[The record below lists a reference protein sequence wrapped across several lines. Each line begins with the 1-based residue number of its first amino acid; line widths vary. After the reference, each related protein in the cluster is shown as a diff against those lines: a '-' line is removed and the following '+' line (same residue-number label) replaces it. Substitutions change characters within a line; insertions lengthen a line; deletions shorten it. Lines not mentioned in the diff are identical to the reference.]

1 MEYISGEQE
10 QLRDMPH
17 PGFKHSP
24 ETRAR
29 LSAAHVGKRHSP
41 ETRQKISAANIGKHS
56 DKKISPEHRAAV
68 SAANRGKEFSLTHRE
83 RISATLIAYYERV
96 SPPSSPAERHRRE
109 RWREYKRALLERR
122 RANRVQ
128 KEKT

>member
-41 ETRQKISAANIGKHS
+41 ETRQKISAANIGKHPT
-56 DKKISPEHRAAV
+56 KGPPEHCAAV
-68 SAANRGKEFSLTHRE
+68 SAANRGREFSLTHRE
-83 RISATLIAYYERV
+83 RISPR
-96 SPPSSPAERHRRE
+96 SSLTMSASRRPHRQRSVTA
-109 RWREYKRALLERR
+109 RRGGMAALCIRAPTR
-122 RANRVQ
+122 Q